1 MGKKNIYFI
10 RYLESEINKTS
21 HCSIGAIV
29 IDFLLNTTKDK
40 RFNTLK
46 GRMNAILDFDCY
58 LKFVNKNWN
67 EVIEQDLF
75 LYSEILKKVG
85 IETRGVRLRV
95 NYVRSFI
102 KYYESNKFKKK
113 FL

>member
-1 MGKKNIYFI
+1 MK
-10 RYLESEINKTS
+10 YLENEFNNVSYCTS
-21 HCSIGAIV
+21 FKVRAIL
-29 IDFLLNTTKDK
+29 IDFLMNENKEK

-46 GRMNAILDFDCY
+46 GYMNAILDFDFY

-85 IETRGVRLRV
+85 IETRGIKLRV
-95 NYVRSFI
+95 NYIRSFI